1 MEDFQLVPIQN
12 IDAVAVFTGGGVDAI
27 LKSIEERVMS
37 FVPDVSTARGRKDIA
52 SIAYKVAQSKTY
64 IDGLGKDLVSDWK
77 AKAKKVDD
85 ERKKARDFLDGLKDR
100 VREPLNEWEKA
111 EEERVLTHEKN
122 LQYMDVL
129 AEAIT
134 GGGEPKNSQQLKAQ
148 LAELEAIEIGEYWEE
163 FYGKAESV
171 KEKNMTMLQ
180 AAIARQEQAEAE
192 QEELAR
198 LRREAEERK
207 AKEEAERIEKE
218 RKEREDRIAKEA
230 AEKAIKEAEAK
241 AERERLAAEQ
251 RERELKEAAENAE
264 RQRILAEARAKAEQ
278 EAAVK
283 EAERKAKE
291 EAERKERERLAKE
304 AADKAEAERL
314 AANKRHREK
323 IHGEAVADL
332 KAKLTDIPLV
342 AEAII
347 EVIAKG
353 EIRNVFIRY

>member
-111 EEERVLTHEKN
+111 EEERVSTHEKN

-129 AEAIT
+129 VETIT
-134 GGGEPKNSQQLKAQ
+134 GSGEPKNSQQLKAQ
-148 LAELEAIEIGEYWEE
+148 LAELEAIEIGEHWEE

-171 KEKNMTMLQ
+171 KEKNMTTLQ
-180 AAIARQEQAEAE
+180 AAIARQEQYEAE
-192 QEELAR
+192 QEELAK

-283 EAERKAKE
+283 DAERKAQE
-291 EAERKERERLAKE
+291 EADRKERERLAKE

-314 AANKRHREK
+314 AKNKTHRQKICKEILSDLQANGVDPVVSVK
-323 IHGEAVADL
+323 VLDL
-332 KAKLTDIPLV
+332 IDSGK
-342 AEAII
+342 
-347 EVIAKG
+347 
-353 EIRNVFIRY
+353 IRNVSVSY